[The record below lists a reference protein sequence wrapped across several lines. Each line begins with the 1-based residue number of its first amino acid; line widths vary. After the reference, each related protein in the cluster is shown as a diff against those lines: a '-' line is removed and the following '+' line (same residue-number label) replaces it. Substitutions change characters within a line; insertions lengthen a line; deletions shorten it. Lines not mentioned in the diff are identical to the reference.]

1 MDNEM
6 RERKIQF
13 LCLASRLLLENG
25 SETYRVEETATRMAK
40 GIGLASLSISA
51 FPTTILLE
59 SEGCARVLRINR
71 RGTNTMRIAQVNAIS
86 RRISCGE
93 IDFLEAEALLHKI
106 EKTPPPPS
114 WKMRIAYGISSAFF
128 CLLLCSDIRTF
139 IVSFVIGVLTQCVQ
153 PFFSNVEMGA
163 LFGNFAGGFLTAVL
177 AQFAHLFIPFDSVN
191 AAISGGI
198 MPLLSGLLMTTA
210 VRDTMFGDL
219 VSGIARGAEAI
230 LLAVSVALGVYVGLE
245 AFAIVGRLAI

>member
-6 RERKIQF
+6 RERKIDF
-13 LCLASRLLLENG
+13 LCLATRLLLENG
-25 SETYRVEETATRMAK
+25 SETYRVEETALRMAK
-40 GIGLASLSISA
+40 SIGLSSFSISA
-51 FPTTILLE
+51 FPTTILLD
-59 SEGCARVLRINR
+59 SGGYAHVVRLNK
-71 RGTNTMRIAQVNAIS
+71 RGTNTLRIAQVNAVS
-86 RRISCGE
+86 RRLSSGE
-93 IDFLEAEALLHKI
+93 IDFLEAEAILHRI
-106 EKTPPPPS
+106 EKLPPPAP
-114 WKMRIAYGISSAFF
+114 WKLKIAYGVSSAFF

-139 IVSFVIGVLTQCVQ
+139 IVSFFIGILTQSVQ

-198 MPLLSGLLMTTA
+198 LPLLSGLLMTTA

-245 AFAIVGRLAI
+245 VFTIMGRIGI